1 MRRNLYLAAF
11 TVLALATAG
20 LVLRSQQSVT
30 VVVATH
36 DLRAGARVGP
46 ADVEER
52 SVHAD
57 SVPPGA
63 LSAVDAAV
71 GGYVAWPL
79 AEGEPVLARML
90 SAQPSG
96 AAVAAG
102 LVLPGGERVIAVPV
116 QPAGA
121 VGGVLAPG
129 DHVDVYETPGAAG
142 AAAEAVPG
150 VEDRGGGPGAA
161 TLLGGDV
168 VVLQLRSDQGQ
179 GLDGLDAASHG
190 LAGAAPRLGSVVL
203 AVPADEV
210 GRYAAAAARGALY
223 LALRMDRQG

>member
-1 MRRNLYLAAF
+1 VRRNLYLAAF

-20 LVLRSQQSVT
+20 LVLRSQQTVA

-36 DLRAGARVGP
+36 DLRAGARVRP

-57 SVPPGA
+57 SMPPGA
-63 LSAVDAAV
+63 LTAVDSAVGA
-71 GGYVAWPL
+71 YVAWPL
-79 AEGEPVLARML
+79 AEGEPVLTRML

-102 LVLPGGERVIAVPV
+102 LVLPDGERALAVPV

-121 VGGVLAPG
+121 VGGVIAPG

-142 AAAEAVPG
+142 AAVEPAPAG
-150 VEDRGGGPGAA
+150 EDRGGPAA
-161 TLLGGDV
+161 SLLGSDV
-168 VVLQLRSDQGQ
+168 VVLQLRSDQGE
-179 GLDGLDAASHG
+179 GLDGLDAASSHG

-203 AVPADEV
+203 AVPADEA